1 MQPNRDFVG
10 LPKAFWANIRTIS
23 QEVGYTVK
31 PKRQKG
37 VTGQA
42 GPIKVPTLEEI
53 KFALESINLTANHL
67 VSEGGR
73 STDLG
78 TQVIAYYEYR
88 ADMLN
93 RIVQPLLMNAAKAEQ
108 LYAKLQTELKSSAS
122 VPMNK
127 QSEEKKKP
135 AYFTGII
142 NMLIDANIDSLP
154 CNYNPQEL
162 TTVTRNS
169 EPFRTLARRI
179 DGAFPGPVDPLAVWE
194 IKEYYYT
201 TTFGSRVA
209 DAVFETLLDGMEL
222 EELDAA
228 LRELATL
235 QDRPIHIQH
244 LLMVDAYYTWWIK
257 GRSYLCRIIDMLHMG
272 YVDEVL
278 FGEEVV
284 TRMPEIAK
292 GWVKQY
298 KRRSKKPASKK

>member
-1 MQPNRDFVG
+1 MQPRKEFVG

-23 QEVGYTVK
+23 QKVGYTVK
-31 PKRQKG
+31 PKRVTG
-37 VTGQA
+37 VKGQA
-42 GPIKVPTLEEI
+42 GPIKVPTLVEI
-53 KFALESINLTANHL
+53 KNALESINLTATHL
-67 VSEGGR
+67 VKSDGKG
-73 STDLG
+73 TDLG
-78 TQVIAYYEYR
+78 KQVVNYYEYR
-88 ADMLN
+88 ADVLN
-93 RIVQPLLMNAAKAEQ
+93 RVVEPLLMDAATAEA
-108 LYAKLQTELKSSAS
+108 LYIDLQTKLKSRAS

-135 AYFTGII
+135 AFFTGMI
-142 NMLIDANIDSLP
+142 NMLIEANIKRLP

-162 TTVTRNS
+162 TTVTRNR

-209 DAVFETLLDGMEL
+209 DGVYETLLDGMEL

-228 LRELATL
+228 LLKLATL
-235 QDRPIHIQH
+235 EDRPIHIQH
-244 LLMVDAYYTWWIK
+244 LLMIDAHYTWWIK

-278 FGEEVV
+278 FGKEIV
-284 TRMPEIAK
+284 TRIPDIAK
-292 GWVKQY
+292 RWVEEY
-298 KRRSKKPASKK
+298 KIRARK